1 MLRLSTIA
9 ARRIG
14 ARSDYVKGMR
24 HASSLGK
31 GGGGGGGAGKVV
43 AGTVLLTAGVGGG
56 VVGYSAV
63 DAEFRKLVQDTVPGS
78 EDLLDMV
85 LGSSTIKPVVV
96 KPIPSKL
103 KISGPVVVTK
113 PKEEPANLEA
123 AQPTK
128 PVEVK
133 SEVSLIYFLNFLEE
147 ELALLDFC

>member
-14 ARSDYVKGMR
+14 ARSDYVKGVR

-31 GGGGGGGAGKVV
+31 GGGGGGAGKVV

-63 DAEFRKLVQDTVPGS
+63 DAEFRKLVQATVPGS

-85 LGSSTIKPVVV
+85 LGSSTITPVV
-96 KPIPSKL
+96 KPVPSKL

-113 PKEEPANLEA
+113 PKEEPAKLEDD
-123 AQPTK
+123 QPTK

-133 SEVSLIYFLNFLEE
+133 SEVSLIYFLISLRSFL
-147 ELALLDFC
+147 LAL